1 MKKYKAMYYEFRSD
15 CYEYGFLNALN
26 RLAFDFGFLHT
37 KDFTPAR
44 ERVHSKYLK
53 RKLMIEKLNK
63 VLKRDRL

>member
-26 RLAFDFGFLHT
+26 RLAFDIGFLHT

-44 ERVHSKYLK
+44 ERVHRKYMK
-53 RKLMIEKLNK
+53 RKLFIEKLNK
-63 VLKRDRL
+63 FFKGRS